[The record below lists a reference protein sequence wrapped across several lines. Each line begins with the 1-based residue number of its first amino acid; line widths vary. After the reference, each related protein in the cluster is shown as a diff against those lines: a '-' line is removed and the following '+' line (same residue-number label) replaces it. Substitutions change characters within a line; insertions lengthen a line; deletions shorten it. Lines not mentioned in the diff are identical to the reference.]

1 MIFSKAALTRKNE
14 FVLTADG
21 QQPKNI
27 SLKGVKK
34 LDIEITSDIFI
45 TLDFID
51 GREPQKYQVHELDA
65 KWVDVKSWRKTL
77 RNKLRKET

>member
-1 MIFSKAALTRKNE
+1 MIFSKAVLNRENE
-14 FVLTADG
+14 LVLTADG
-21 QQPKNI
+21 QRPKYV

-34 LDIEITSDIFI
+34 LDIEITSDIFL

-77 RNKLRKET
+77 RNKLRKKT